1 VIHSWRCVGTTPILD
16 AIQILLERDGLLT
29 VRDVA
34 QFLQIT
40 QPMSARCSPP
50 GGSRVIWPRALAA
63 SIHPTWSSIS
73 RGAPELI
80 FTKCQAPAR
89 IPDELYAELEKQEER
104 LNENQSS
111 READTSRIQPSQP
124 GQL

>member
-1 VIHSWRCVGTTPILD
+1 MD
-16 AIQILLERDGLLT
+16 AIQDLLERDGLLT

-34 QFLQIT
+34 QFLQFR
-40 QPMSARCSPP
+40 QLMSARCSPP
-50 GGSRVIWPRALAA
+50 GGSGAIWPKALAA
-63 SIHPTWSSIS
+63 SIHPTWSFILS

-89 IPDELYAELEKQEER
+89 IPDELYAELEKQVER

-111 READTSRIQPSQP
+111 QEADTSRIQPSQS